1 MPYCE
6 KCRTIVDD
14 SCPVHKQTHL
24 REPEPNDPVLIAELS
39 GITAAMLEG
48 VLLDEKL
55 PFLKEGRLGAGMSV
69 WIGSMM
75 EIYSFYVPYALR
87 EQAQGLYALVC
98 ETPAQTGGED
108 EEEAP
113 LPDEDSEN

>member
-14 SCPVHKQTHL
+14 ICPAHKQKHL

-75 EIYSFYVPYALR
+75 ENYSFFVPYALR

-98 ETPAQTGGED
+98 QAPAQAGEED
-108 EEEAP
+108 EAP
-113 LPDEDSEN
+113 RQDDSGEP

>member
-14 SCPVHKQTHL
+14 SCPVHKQKHL

-48 VLLDEKL
+48 VLLDESRNAL
-55 PFLKEGRLGAGMSV
+55 GRQR
-69 WIGSMM
+69 IQYIRD
-75 EIYSFYVPYALR
+75 ELR
-87 EQAQGLYALVC
+87 AWDRQH
-98 ETPAQTGGED
+98 
-108 EEEAP
+108 EAP
-113 LPDEDSEN
+113 PPSRSRW